1 VGVPPETRNLSGTIQ
16 KFSGK
21 TKFVAENLQHPRKIQ
36 ICGWSAN
43 LSGEDLN
50 FRAKI

>member
-1 VGVPPETRNLSGTIQ
+1 LGVPLEIRNRSGTIE

-21 TKFVAENLQHPRKIQ
+21 IKFVAENLQLLLNIQ
-36 ICGWSAN
+36 ISSRTAN
-43 LSGEDLN
+43 VHGEDLN